1 MAESAE
7 FIIFLQDLNFRKV
20 GLWELIN
27 GEVHHSIK
35 VEIKTS
41 VYLWV
46 AETKDSKLIPLYV
59 GKAGTSLKKRM
70 NEHVKGFKE
79 RNSGKRKRDVL
90 QTLLEEKV
98 KVDIFA
104 RESLIFDSK
113 KITDLDL
120 LFPNCKF
127 ITPTILSTEALE
139 ERILIELIKTNFV
152 NKKLLPFN
160 HMSDKTKNEIETNYQ
175 DYTIN

>member
-1 MAESAE
+1 MVKSVE
-7 FIIFLQDLNFRKV
+7 FINFLQDLNFRKV
-20 GLWELIN
+20 GLWELKH

-41 VYLWV
+41 VYLWIGV
-46 AETKDSKLIPLYV
+46 TKDSKIIPLYV

-79 RNSGKRKRDVL
+79 RNSGKKKRDVL
-90 QTLLEEKV
+90 QILLEQKV

-104 RESLIFDSK
+104 RESLIFDSE
-113 KITDLDL
+113 KITELDF
-120 LFPNCKF
+120 LFPNYIF
-127 ITPTILSTEALE
+127 NIPTILSTESLE
-139 ERILIELIKTNFV
+139 EKILIELIKTKFD

-175 DYTIN
+175 GFIIN

>member
-1 MAESAE
+1 MVESVT
-7 FIIFLQDLNFRKV
+7 FIKFLQELNFRNV
-20 GLWELIN
+20 GSWELIH

-46 AETKDSKLIPLYV
+46 AETEESKIIPLYV
-59 GKAGTSLKKRM
+59 GKAGTFLKKRM

-79 RNSGKRKRDVL
+79 RNSGKKKRDVL
-90 QTLLEEKV
+90 QTLLEQNV

-113 KITDLDL
+113 KITELSL

-127 ITPTILSTEALE
+127 ITPTILSTESLE
-139 ERILIELIKTNFV
+139 ERILIELIKTKFV

>member
-79 RNSGKRKRDVL
+79 RNSGKRKRD
-90 QTLLEEKV
+90 
-98 KVDIFA
+98 
-104 RESLIFDSK
+104 R
-113 KITDLDL
+113 
-120 LFPNCKF
+120 
-127 ITPTILSTEALE
+127 
-139 ERILIELIKTNFV
+139 
-152 NKKLLPFN
+152 
-160 HMSDKTKNEIETNYQ
+160 Y
-175 DYTIN
+175 